1 MEQHGVPPLL
11 LDMESQD
18 LLDHV
23 VFAFRHNGRWG
34 SVGGS
39 RDIGLWGRR
48 PAFRSVR
55 ALATSYYEPYIDLGA
70 RIEAYALVDLR
81 QLDPYDW
88 KFSVRNVWR
97 VERC

>member
-1 MEQHGVPPLL
+1 M
-11 LDMESQD
+11 
-18 LLDHV
+18 
-23 VFAFRHNGRWG
+23 
-34 SVGGS
+34 
-39 RDIGLWGRR
+39 
-48 PAFRSVR
+48 
-55 ALATSYYEPYIDLGA
+55 SYYEPYIDLGA